1 MNRPTDLVWRV
12 VTSLRLTIVCLVALM
27 ILVVACTLAQVSLG
41 TWGAV
46 EVYMRSWLVWWQVPG
61 TSFLIPVLP
70 GGALV
75 GLVLLVNL
83 VSAQTKRLERS
94 WKKAGIWIAHAGLVL
109 LIMGEFVTGLAQR
122 ETQLAIEEGQTVNY
136 VESPREME
144 LALVDVTD
152 PAYDDVFSVVGPV
165 LARRSSLAVPGTPVT
180 LLVRGYHRNAFLG
193 NRRPQDPPSIAT
205 VGVGTQVVVVPE
217 APVSRDEEINRS
229 VAFVEP
235 VVAGQSQGVFLVS
248 NAIDAPQT
256 FTAGGRTY
264 QLSMRHWREY
274 LPYAVT
280 LRDFRHDVYPGTQIP
295 KNFSSQV
302 HIVNPARGESRDV
315 LIYMNQPLRYEGK
328 AFYQSS
334 FGKNDTL
341 SILQVVENPGWLLPY
356 LSTLLVMIGLLVQF
370 GITFQRSMARQ
381 ARAREAAAAA
391 LPASAAQA
399 TQPAKPAR
407 GTQPAAT
414 TEA

>member
-1 MNRPTDLVWRV
+1 MLWQV
-12 VTSLRLTIVCLVALM
+12 VTSLRLTIVCLVTLM
-27 ILVVACTLAQVSLG
+27 VLVVACTLAQVSLG

-46 EVYMRSWLVWWQVPG
+46 EVYMRSWLVWWEVPG
-61 TSFLIPVLP
+61 TSYLVPIMP

-83 VSAQTKRLERS
+83 ISAQVRRLERS

-109 LIMGEFVTGLAQR
+109 LVMGEFVSGLAQR
-122 ETQLAIEEGQTVNY
+122 ETQLVFDEGQTVNY

-152 PAYDDVFSVVGPV
+152 PAVDDVYSIAGPT
-165 LARRSSLAVPGTPVT
+165 LARRSSFQVPGTPVQ
-180 LLVRGYHRNAFLG
+180 LLVRTYHRNAFLG
-193 NRRPQDPPSIAT
+193 TRRPQDPPSTAT
-205 VGVGTQVVVVPE
+205 VGVGTDLTVVPE
-217 APVSRDEEINRS
+217 APVSRDEEVNRS
-229 VAFVEP
+229 VALVEP
-235 VVAGQSQGVFLVS
+235 VVGGRSQGVFLVS

-256 FTAGGRTY
+256 FVAGGRTY

-280 LRDFRHDVYPGTQIP
+280 LLDFRHDVYPGTQIP

-302 HIVNPARGESRDV
+302 HIANPSRGESRDV

-328 AFYQSS
+328 AFYQAS
-334 FGKNDTL
+334 FGKNDTQ

-356 LSTLLVMIGLLVQF
+356 VSTLLVVIGLLVHF
-370 GITFQRSMARQ
+370 GITFQRSMGRQVRARAAAGAAQ
-381 ARAREAAAAA
+381 AGSATRPAPAAREA
-391 LPASAAQA
+391 
-399 TQPAKPAR
+399 
-407 GTQPAAT
+407 
-414 TEA
+414 